1 MSLRPQTYSLRRHG
15 KVLGT
20 RSLGAEIATALRDSD
35 PRRPGLIVDFEH
47 IRVAS
52 SPVLDEIAITLRA
65 LIADHP
71 ERWVLLSHLNED
83 LLDTLE
89 LVVDRRNIMLTTVD
103 PHGKLDVLGGT
114 QQLEETL
121 AAAEEL
127 GTFTAPELAER
138 LELKLP
144 NLHQRLN
151 QLQAAGALTR
161 SDDRTATRGRRLL
174 FSAPPEAEREMAG
187 AC

>member
-1 MSLRPQTYSLRRHG
+1 MSLKPQTYSLLRHG

-20 RSLGAEIATALRDSD
+20 RSLGVEIARDLRESD
-35 PRRPGLIVDFEH
+35 PARPGLIVDFQG

-52 SPVLDEIAITLRA
+52 SPVLDEIAITLRS

-71 ERWVLLSHLNED
+71 ERFVLLANLNED
-83 LLDTLE
+83 LADTLG
-89 LVVDRRNIMLTTVD
+89 LVVDRRGIVLTTVG
-103 PHGKLDVLGGT
+103 PKGKLETIGGSR
-114 QQLEETL
+114 QLDETL

-144 NLHQRLN
+144 NLHQRLK
-151 QLQAAGALTR
+151 QLEAAGALTR
-161 SDDRTATRGRRLL
+161 ADDPSAQRGKRLVFKTA
-174 FSAPPEAEREMAG
+174 PEPDREPAG
-187 AC
+187 AY

>member
-1 MSLRPQTYSLRRHG
+1 MSLKPQIYSLRRHG

-20 RSLGAEIATALRDSD
+20 RSLGTKIARELRESDST
-35 PRRPGLIVDFEH
+35 RPGLIVDFSD

-52 SPVLDEIAITLRA
+52 SPVLDEIAIAMRSLA
-65 LIADHP
+65 SDHAYDY
-71 ERWVLLSHLNED
+71 VLLANLNED

-89 LVVDRRNIMLTTVD
+89 LVVKRRDIVLTALGQDGTLETV
-103 PHGKLDVLGGT
+103 GGSH
-114 QQLEETL
+114 QLEETL

-144 NLHQRLN
+144 NLHQRLK
-151 QLQAAGALTR
+151 QLEAAGALSR
-161 SDDRTATRGRRLL
+161 SDDPSAERGRRLL
-174 FSAPPEAEREMAG
+174 FAAPPESQTAG